1 MIKKI
6 ILIIWIFFLWFIN
19 TNADYLVKKT
29 NWDIWILSNW
39 VFTSIWID
47 LNNKTN
53 FFFHLDSITQKRYV
67 SYQCNDNK
75 NYCPHSIYLYD
86 IDEDK
91 YYTITDWWSY
101 DYRKNRANSYPGVV
115 YNNIFYYYNYES
127 GTEKKVIKYNLLNNT
142 FEFHRNYIWNVQLTD
157 NFVSIFHHIKS
168 NKYYFTASSQAYEFD
183 IENMIFL
190 DDRIEWQLYVTPILS
205 DWINNE
211 NNIKIDNSKLYNV
224 ETKEYVNINV
234 TYTGFE
240 KDEDLKLIE
249 NPSNGL
255 TYLSSATSKKC
266 KNVTYKELD
275 YFSKKYN
282 SLYTYNTNSWLIDN
296 NITDL
301 KIENERNYILYYNN
315 NIGYSVDIY
324 DAEHIQWFTWYLL
337 QNENSI
343 KFDSFDLSILR
354 EPKMIIRSSQK
365 LDYFILS
372 NTGSSNYITF
382 STNWKDWKDFI
393 PNALYNIDTSIFYL
407 KFQNSW
413 LNENNIEFD
422 FWTKEEI
429 EKIWVLCEDNGK
441 YTINWEE
448 ISKNEYSQI
457 IKWKVDKTNSYFVEW
472 EEEYIDDINNI
483 DNNLEENIQKS
494 ENYENV
500 NFDWNKCEMFDD
512 EGNFLINSD
521 WKAFISLWWK
531 NFDFLPSIIRTPIQF
546 LINILWF
553 VLKPINELINILSL
567 IWPTSEGD
575 YCFFWEKIN
584 IQYQKAFFWW
594 TSFFDNQNITKWQ
607 FTFFDYFFLFIFW
620 WTSFFLFL
628 SFNKD

>member
-6 ILIIWIFFLWFIN
+6 ILIIWIFFLWLIN
-19 TNADYLVKKT
+19 THADYLVKKT

-67 SYQCNDNK
+67 SYQCNDNN

-86 IDEDK
+86 IDEKK

-101 DYRKNRANSYPGVV
+101 DYRKYRANSYPGVV
-115 YNNIFYYYNYES
+115 YNNIFYYYNYRDGS
-127 GTEKKVIKYNLLNNT
+127 DKKVIKYDLLNNT
-142 FEFHRNYIWNVQLTD
+142 FAFHRNYIWTRQLHD
-157 NFVSIFHHIKS
+157 GYGSIFHHIKS
-168 NKYYFTASSQAYEFD
+168 NKYYFPAGSIAHEFD
-183 IENMIFL
+183 IENMLFSGYWIN
-190 DDRIEWQLYVTPILS
+190 WNQYPPILS

-211 NNIKIDNSKLYNV
+211 NNIKIDNYRLYNV
-224 ETKEYVNINV
+224 DTKEYANINA
-234 TYTGFE
+234 TYSWFE
-240 KDEDLKLIE
+240 KDSDLQLIE

-266 KNVTYKELD
+266 QNVTYKELD

-296 NITDL
+296 NIINL
-301 KIENERNYILYYNN
+301 EIENERNYILYYNN

-324 DAEHIQWFTWYLL
+324 DAEHIEWFTWYLL

-343 KFDSFDLSILR
+343 TFDSFDLSFLK

-365 LDYFILS
+365 LDYFILT
-372 NTGSSNYITF
+372 NTGSSNYISY
-382 STNWKDWKDFI
+382 STDWKNRKDFV
-393 PNALYNIDTSIFYL
+393 PNALYNIDTSTFYL
-407 KFQNSW
+407 QFENSW

-429 EKIWVLCEDNGK
+429 EKTWVLCEDNWQ

-448 ISKNEYSQI
+448 ITKNEYSQI

-483 DNNLEENIQKS
+483 DNNLDDNLKKS

-512 EGNFLINSD
+512 ENNFLIKSD
-521 WKAFISLWWK
+521 WKAFISLSWK
-531 NFDFLPSIIRTPIQF
+531 NFDFLPAVIRTPIQF

-553 VLKPINELINILSL
+553 ALKPINELINVLSL

-584 IQYQKAFFWW
+584 IEYQKAFFWW

-628 SFNKD
+628 SFYKD